1 MQHFDASEY
10 LEIDIP
16 AYLMIEQECG
26 GYGPIVARI
35 NELRPEET
43 ADYIIAD
50 PTSEIAQHFSD
61 DIGVDI
67 TDRADIMSACDIINT
82 RMADRID

>member
-1 MQHFDASEY
+1 MQHFDASEEMGI
-10 LEIDIP
+10 EIE
-16 AYLMIEQECG
+16 AYLMIEQEYG

-43 ADYIIAD
+43 ADFIITD
-50 PTSEIAQHFSD
+50 PTSEIAQHFSN

-67 TDRADIMSACDIINT
+67 TNRADIMAACVIIND

>member
-1 MQHFDASEY
+1 MQHLDASEY

-16 AYLMIEQECG
+16 AHLMDEVECG
-26 GYGPIVARI
+26 GHGPIVARI

-43 ADYIIAD
+43 ADYIITD
-50 PTSEIAQHFSD
+50 PTSEIAQHFSN

-67 TDRADIMSACDIINT
+67 TDRADIMAACVIIND

>member
-16 AYLMIEQECG
+16 AELMIEQEYG

-43 ADYIIAD
+43 ADYIITD
-50 PTSEIAQHFSD
+50 PTSEIAQHFSN
-61 DIGVDI
+61 DIGIDI
-67 TDRADIMSACDIINT
+67 TDRADIMAACVIIND

>member
-1 MQHFDASEY
+1 MQHFDASEEMGI
-10 LEIDIP
+10 EIE
-16 AYLMIEQECG
+16 AYLMIEQEYG

-43 ADYIIAD
+43 ADYIITD
-50 PTSEIAQHFSD
+50 PTSEIAQHFAD
-61 DIGVDI
+61 DIGIDI
-67 TDRADIMSACDIINT
+67 TDRADIMAACDIINT

>member
-16 AYLMIEQECG
+16 AYLMIEQEYG

-43 ADYIIAD
+43 ADFIIAD
-50 PTSEIAQHFSD
+50 PTSEIAQHFAD

-67 TDRADIMSACDIINT
+67 TDRADIMAACDIINT

>member
-1 MQHFDASEY
+1 MQHLDASEY

-16 AYLMIEQECG
+16 AHLMDEVECG

-43 ADYIIAD
+43 ADFILTD
-50 PTSEIAQHFSD
+50 PTSEIAQHFSN

-67 TDRADIMSACDIINT
+67 TDRADIMAACVIIND